1 MIAKELNNLFIS
13 DIYIMPTKSTRVAK
27 AASEKN
33 AKRKANSKATES
45 FRCSICEESL
55 LTRVIK
61 GLVRIPFT
69 ARANAVPGYTDIVPV
84 SLFQHFVP
92 PSFQVSHFT
101 VYIVNSIVKPMN
113 C

>member
-1 MIAKELNNLFIS
+1 MLPKLPLKR
-13 DIYIMPTKSTRVAK
+13 MPKGKPIQKV
-27 AASEKN
+27 
-33 AKRKANSKATES
+33 TES

-84 SLFQHFVP
+84 SLFQHFVRP
-92 PSFQVSHFT
+92 NFQVSHFSLHCKLDSQANELL
-101 VYIVNSIVKPMN
+101 VLGY
-113 C
+113 